1 MQVQTTGK
9 NLSIGDALRHHIE
22 SRLSQDVAR
31 YFDGLVRAHVTVE
44 KQRSHFRSD
53 CTLHLATGIVLQA
66 HGESSDAHAAFDAAA
81 SHLEKRLRRYKKRL
95 RDHHSNR
102 SHPVAFSSVP
112 GYIIRSALHDAEDA
126 EPHELSP
133 VIIAE
138 APHRMPELT
147 VGEAAMQLDIS
158 SVPFVL
164 FRNAKGGNINIL
176 YRRDDGNIGW
186 IDPDSRLPRSEQE

>member
-1 MQVQTTGK
+1 M
-9 NLSIGDALRHHIE
+9 RRHIE

-31 YFDGLVRAHVTVE
+31 YFDGLVRAHVTVD
-44 KQRSHFRSD
+44 KQRAQFRSD

-66 HGESSDAHAAFDAAA
+66 HGESVDAKAAFDAAA

-102 SHPVAFSSVP
+102 SHPVVYSDIP
-112 GYIIRSALHDAEDA
+112 GYVIQASAQDEEDH
-126 EPHELSP
+126 EPPELSP

-164 FRNAKGGNINIL
+164 FRNVRGGNVNII

-186 IDPDSRLPRSEQE
+186 LDPGPDDKAGAV